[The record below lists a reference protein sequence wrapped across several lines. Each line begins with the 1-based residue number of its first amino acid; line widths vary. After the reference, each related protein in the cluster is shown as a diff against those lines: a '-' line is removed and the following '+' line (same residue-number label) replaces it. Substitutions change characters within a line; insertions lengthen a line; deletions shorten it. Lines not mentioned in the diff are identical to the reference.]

1 MGDSVTNTHLATHTA
16 GYSVKK
22 SLASPPSSVV
32 ERQTFNLV
40 VVGSIPTVGLEHLI
54 KFLGSTSGSRYQGRC
69 FPGSETPGGRAIV
82 DVHTKAPENV
92 SLTYNQSK
100 Y

>member
-1 MGDSVTNTHLATHTA
+1 MLLWAGGCLGDSVTNTHLATHTA

-54 KFLGSTSGSRYQGRC
+54 KFLGSTSGSRYQGRYDQTAQ
-69 FPGSETPGGRAIV
+69 SHSTERAQ
-82 DVHTKAPENV
+82 
-92 SLTYNQSK
+92 LFW
-100 Y
+100 

>member
-40 VVGSIPTVGLEHLI
+40 VVGSIPTVGVCLLRLGMKKNHEVREGLEHLI
-54 KFLGSTSGSRYQGRC
+54 KFLG
-69 FPGSETPGGRAIV
+69 
-82 DVHTKAPENV
+82 
-92 SLTYNQSK
+92 
-100 Y
+100 